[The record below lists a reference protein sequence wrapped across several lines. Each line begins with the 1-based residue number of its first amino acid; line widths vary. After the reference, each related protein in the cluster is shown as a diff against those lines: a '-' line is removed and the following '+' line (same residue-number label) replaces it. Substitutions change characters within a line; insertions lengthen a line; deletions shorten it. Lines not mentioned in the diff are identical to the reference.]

1 MKRWDKADISVATIS
16 AEKEQEVASPVVGEI
31 RHGRKIVTIDK
42 KTQLKVVVLFL
53 SKLKTIKV
61 NGLDLVQNSTPELII
76 INPSIS
82 LDDIKKITKDNTVA
96 SYSDFVKNF
105 YNHNIEDYLDE
116 VFGEK
121 VTCINEVPFSISVSP
136 QRPNVVTYDFLF

>member
-1 MKRWDKADISVATIS
+1 MKRWDKADIPVATLH
-16 AEKEQEVASPVVGEI
+16 AEKAMTVADPVVGEI

-42 KTQLKVVVLFL
+42 KTQLKVVALFL

-61 NGLDLVQNSTPELII
+61 NGLDLVQNSTPEIII
-76 INPSIS
+76 INPGIS
-82 LDDIKKITKDNTVA
+82 LDDIKKITQDNTLQ

-105 YNHNIEDYLDE
+105 YNHNIEEYLDE

-121 VTCINEVPFSISVSP
+121 VTCINEVPFSISGSP